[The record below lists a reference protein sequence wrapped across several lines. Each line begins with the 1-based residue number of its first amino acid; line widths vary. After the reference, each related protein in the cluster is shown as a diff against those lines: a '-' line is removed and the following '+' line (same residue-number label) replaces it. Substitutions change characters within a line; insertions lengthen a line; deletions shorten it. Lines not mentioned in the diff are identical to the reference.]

1 MSGGFFYYFHSYYLL
16 FMGLVKRKL
25 SSFWSLLKQSYFSW
39 NRNDPWARSATIAYY
54 ALFSL
59 PSLLII
65 VVTVAGYFFGKEAVQ
80 GRITQEIGEFIGVE
94 AADAIEGMVANAAL
108 NQSSTWAV
116 IFGFAFLIF
125 GATGVFFQLKAAMNN
140 IWNIAVKKNTVK
152 RIVINRIIS
161 LGMVF
166 VLGLLLLI
174 SLVISAV
181 LAAIKDYVA
190 SIEPAVTTFLMEVL
204 NFALSFGIIMSLFA
218 AIFKWLPDVK
228 LKWKTT
234 YLGAMLTTCLFL
246 IAEYLI
252 GFYFGQS
259 NPGSVYGGASSVVL
273 ILLWVYYTC
282 LIVFFGAEFTV
293 QYALHKKDKVEPNE
307 YAEPAIYQE
316 LERLEQKR
324 GQLVDEKRIL
334 DTLQSHVDEEEE
346 RQKQRK
352 KQEEDDRSSS

>member
-1 MSGGFFYYFHSYYLL
+1 MNIKH
-16 FMGLVKRKL
+16 KL
-25 SSFWSLLKQSYFSW
+25 TSFWNLLKRAYFNW

-59 PSLLII
+59 PSLMII
-65 VVTVAGYFFGKEAVQ
+65 VVTVAGYFFGRKAVQ
-80 GRITQEIGEFIGVE
+80 GRITTEIGDFIGTE
-94 AADAIEGMVANAAL
+94 SAAAIENMIANAAL
-108 NQSSTWAV
+108 NESSTLAV
-116 IFGFAFLIF
+116 IFGLAFLIF

-140 IWNIAVKKNTVK
+140 IWNVTAKKNTVK
-152 RIVINRIIS
+152 RIIINRIIS

-174 SLVISAV
+174 SLLINTVIKALS
-181 LAAIKDYVA
+181 DYLA
-190 SIEPAVTTFLMEVL
+190 SIAPIITTFMINVL
-204 NFALSFGIIMSLFA
+204 NFLISFLIITSLFA

-228 LKWKTT
+228 LRWKTT
-234 YLGAMLTTCLFL
+234 YLGAMLTTVLFL
-246 IAEYLI
+246 IAEYVI

-282 LIVFFGAEFTV
+282 MIVFFGAEFTV
-293 QYALHKKDKVEPNE
+293 QYALHRRDRVEPNE

-324 GQLVDEKRIL
+324 GQLIDEKRIL
-334 DTLQSHVDEEEE
+334 DTLQSHT
-346 RQKQRK
+346 
-352 KQEEDDRSSS
+352 EEDSAPSEEKKKKK

>member
-1 MSGGFFYYFHSYYLL
+1 MPDI
-16 FMGLVKRKL
+16 KRKTKT
-25 SSFWSLLKQSYFSW
+25 FFSLLKRAYFSW
-39 NRNDPWARSATIAYY
+39 DRNDPWARSATIAYY

-65 VVTVAGYFFGKEAVQ
+65 VVTVAGYFWGQEAVQ
-80 GRITQEIGEFIGVE
+80 GRITKEIGEFIGME
-94 AADAIEGMVANAAL
+94 AANSIEEMVAAAAL
-108 NQSSTWAV
+108 DQSSTWAL
-116 IFGFAFLIF
+116 IFGFFFLLF

-140 IWNIAVKKNTVK
+140 IWNIAAKKNNVK

-174 SLVISAV
+174 SLIISTILRAISDY
-181 LAAIKDYVA
+181 LAKITPG
-190 SIEPAVTTFLMEVL
+190 ITTFLLDLADFV
-204 NFALSFGIIMSLFA
+204 LSFTIIMSLFA
-218 AIFKWLPDVK
+218 SIFKWLPDVK
-228 LKWKTT
+228 LRWKTT
-234 YLGAMLTTCLFL
+234 YLGAMLTTALFL

-259 NPGSVYGGASSVVL
+259 DPASVYGGASSVVL

-293 QYALHKKDKVEPNE
+293 QYALHKKEKVEPNE

-316 LERLEQKR
+316 LQRLESKR
-324 GQLVDEKRIL
+324 GQLIDEKRIL
-334 DTLQSHVDEEEE
+334 DTLQSHTDKDEEEKKNQE
-346 RQKQRK
+346 SQK
-352 KQEEDDRSSS
+352 

>member
-1 MSGGFFYYFHSYYLL
+1 MN
-16 FMGLVKRKL
+16 VKRKL
-25 SSFWSLLKQSYFSW
+25 SSFFDLLKKAYFSW

-65 VVTVAGYFFGKEAVQ
+65 VVTVAGYFFGREAVQ
-80 GRITQEIGEFIGVE
+80 GRITTQISEFIGIE
-94 AADAIEGMVANAAL
+94 SARAIEGMIANAAL
-108 NQSSTWAV
+108 NDSSTIAV
-116 IFGFAFLIF
+116 IFGLAFLIF

-140 IWNIAVKKNTVK
+140 IWNVTAKRNTVK
-152 RIVINRIIS
+152 RIIINRIIS

-166 VLGLLLLI
+166 VLGLLLLV
-174 SLVISAV
+174 SLVISAS
-181 LAAIKDYVA
+181 LAAISDYLA
-190 SIEPAVTTFLMEVL
+190 SIAPVITTFMLDLL
-204 NFALSFGIIMSLFA
+204 NFLLSFLIITSLFA
-218 AIFKWLPDVK
+218 AIFKLLPDVK
-228 LKWKTT
+228 LRWKTT
-234 YLGAMLTTCLFL
+234 YLGAMLTTGLFL
-246 IAEYLI
+246 IAEYII

-316 LERLEQKR
+316 LERLDRKK
-324 GQLVDEKRIL
+324 GQLIDEKRLL
-334 DTLQSHVDEEEE
+334 DTLQSNTEGDSNSNDAEAE
-346 RQKQRK
+346 K
-352 KQEEDDRSSS
+352 

>member
-1 MSGGFFYYFHSYYLL
+1 MSYIKH
-16 FMGLVKRKL
+16 KL
-25 SSFWSLLKQSYFSW
+25 TSFWSLIKKAYFSW

-65 VVTVAGYFFGKEAVQ
+65 VVTVAGYFFGQSAVQ
-80 GRITQEIGEFIGVE
+80 GRITEQINNFIGEE
-94 AADAIEGMVANAAL
+94 PARAIEGMIASAAL
-108 NQSSTWAV
+108 NDRSTFAV
-116 IFGFAFLIF
+116 IFGLAFLIF

-140 IWNIAVKKNTVK
+140 IWNVTAKKNTVK
-152 RIVINRIIS
+152 RIIINRIIS

-166 VLGLLLLI
+166 VLGLLMLV

-181 LAAIKDYVA
+181 LAALSDYLA
-190 SIEPAVTTFLMEVL
+190 SIAPVITTFMLDLL
-204 NFALSFGIIMSLFA
+204 NFLLSFLIVTSLFA

-228 LKWKTT
+228 LRWKTT
-234 YLGAMLTTCLFL
+234 YLGAMLTTCMFL
-246 IAEYLI
+246 VAEYII

-259 NPGSVYGGASSVVL
+259 KPGSVYGGASSVVL

-293 QYALHKKDKVEPNE
+293 QYALHKKEKVEPNE

-324 GQLVDEKRIL
+324 GQLIDEKRIL
-334 DTLQSHVDEEEE
+334 DTLQSHTDKDLEME
-346 RQKQRK
+346 KSDK
-352 KQEEDDRSSS
+352 KK

>member
-1 MSGGFFYYFHSYYLL
+1 MFKGFFHTLRESAGA
-16 FMGLVKRKL
+16 MNVKQKL
-25 SSFWSLLKQSYFSW
+25 SSFWNLIKNAYSNW

-65 VVTVAGYFFGKEAVQ
+65 VVTVAGYFFGRKAVQ
-80 GRITQEIGEFIGVE
+80 GRITQEIGEFIGRE
-94 AADAIEGMVANAAL
+94 SAMAIEGMIAKAAL
-108 NQSSTWAV
+108 DESSTVAV
-116 IFGFAFLIF
+116 IFGLAFLIF

-140 IWNIAVKKNTVK
+140 IWNVTAKKNTVK

-181 LAAIKDYVA
+181 LAALSDYLA
-190 SIEPAVTTFLMEVL
+190 SIAPVVTTFMLDLL
-204 NFALSFGIIMSLFA
+204 NFLISFAIVTSLFA

-228 LKWKTT
+228 LRWKTT
-234 YLGAMLTTCLFL
+234 YLGAMLTTVLFL
-246 IAEYLI
+246 IAEFII

-259 NPGSVYGGASSVVL
+259 DPGSVYGGASSVVL

-293 QYALHKKDKVEPNE
+293 QYALHKREKVQPNE

-316 LERLEQKR
+316 LEKLEQKR
-324 GQLVDEKRIL
+324 GQLIDEKRIL
-334 DTLQSHVDEEEE
+334 DTLQSHTDKDSEESGPEKGS
-346 RQKQRK
+346 Q
-352 KQEEDDRSSS
+352 

>member
-1 MSGGFFYYFHSYYLL
+1 MY
-16 FMGLVKRKL
+16 MGLIKRKL
-25 SSFWSLLKQSYFSW
+25 LTFWRLIKESYFSW

-80 GRITQEIGEFIGVE
+80 GRITQEIGEFVGVE
-94 AADAIEGMVANAAL
+94 AAEAIEGMVANAAL
-108 NQSSTWAV
+108 DQTSTWALV
-116 IFGFAFLIF
+116 FGFAFLIF

-152 RIVINRIIS
+152 RIIINRIIS

-174 SLVISAV
+174 SLVISTV
-181 LAAIKDYVA
+181 LTAIRDYVA
-190 SIEPAVTTFLMEVL
+190 SVAPLITTFLLDLL
-204 NFALSFGIIMSLFA
+204 NFVLSFSIIMSLFA

-228 LKWKTT
+228 LRWKTT

-252 GFYFGQS
+252 GLYFGKS

-324 GQLVDEKRIL
+324 GQLIDEKRIL
-334 DTLQSHVDEEEE
+334 DTLQSHIDEEEE
-346 RQKQRK
+346 ERK
-352 KQEEDDRSSS
+352 KKEKLKDGAS